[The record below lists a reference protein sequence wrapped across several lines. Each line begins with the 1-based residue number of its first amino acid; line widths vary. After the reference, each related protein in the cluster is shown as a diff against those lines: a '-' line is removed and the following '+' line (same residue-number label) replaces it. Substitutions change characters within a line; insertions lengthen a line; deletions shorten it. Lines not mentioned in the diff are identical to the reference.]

1 MFYDTLASAKE
12 EMSKLSK
19 LSPYAK
25 TYLVGAAGLGGL
37 GAAGGA
43 LFQTK
48 ASLRGDQFDK
58 LSPKEQRAR
67 IKRQRLIGAA
77 GGAARG
83 LAANHMLLNTI
94 LPTKSRAKDLANI
107 YGGAGLMAL
116 GGGIADY
123 KRLDEAALRAN
134 HKRMH
139 GESRPAYDRRIKQMR
154 IGRAASDALGAIG
167 LGIAAGQGRDEI
179 SNTLRLDPNVASSG
193 SVRDFFNDFVS
204 GRKAYSSGRRY
215 SYSGGSSSGGSS
227 SGGSYTPPDPDFI
240 SNPSYGYTADI
251 DGTAKAGRDFA
262 GFASGMGD
270 LGSELRKVQGDKAA
284 AAALRKKLKKA
295 YRKAVVAAHPDKGGD
310 PEKFKHL
317 SQAFENIDHF
327 LEKNS
332 AWLDAYRRT
341 SFYEKIASASRRRRG

>member
-25 TYLVGAAGLGGL
+25 TYLAGAAGLGGI

-67 IKRQRLIGAA
+67 IRRQRLIGAA

-83 LAANHMLLNTI
+83 LAANHMLLNTL
-94 LPTKSRAKDLANI
+94 LPTKSRTKDLANI

-116 GGGIADY
+116 GGGLADY
-123 KRLDEAALRAN
+123 KRLDEAALKAN

-139 GESRPAYDRRIKQMR
+139 GESQHAYDRRIKQMR
-154 IGRAASDALGAIG
+154 IGRAAGEAMGAIG
-167 LGIAAGQGRDEI
+167 LGMAAGQGRDEV
-179 SNTLRLDPNVASSG
+179 SNMLRFDPNVASSG
-193 SVRDFFNDFVS
+193 SARDFFNDFVS
-204 GRKAYSSGRRY
+204 GRKAYSSGSRY
-215 SYSGGSSSGGSS
+215 SYSGGSGGGF
-227 SGGSYTPPDPDFI
+227 GGFGSDEFKA
-240 SNPSYGYTADI
+240 NKSYGYTPDMG
-251 DGTAKAGRDFA
+251 GTSKAGRDFA
-262 GFASGMGD
+262 GFAPDIGD
-270 LGSELRKVQGDKAA
+270 LEAELKKARGDKAA

-295 YRKAVVAAHPDKGGD
+295 YHKASRSAHPDRGGD

-317 SQAFENIDHF
+317 SQAFENLDNF

-341 SFYEKIASASRRRRG
+341 SFYEKIASVSRRRRG